1 MDIVNMFREDNDF
14 NIVKSWLCG
23 STDGQTYSICEWYE
37 KKLLDRPE
45 GVSQSKY
52 DNIVSDLFCCTEWE
66 DSIGYKHDY
75 KVDDPAVDEAAREV
89 VGRLNAFIDKTN
101 AKIRKLADE
110 DKDGSIEMSE
120 AIVNYISQMIKKL
133 TGHIDIGHYFLDDDN
148 VVIYNKTNEGSPAN
162 DISEVAAL
170 LSLLTGWCMYEITNR
185 DHYDPNGSEPFKV
198 GLKSRNV

>member
-1 MDIVNMFREDNDF
+1 MDIANIFREDNDF

-45 GVSQSKY
+45 GVSRSKY
-52 DNIVSDLFCCTEWE
+52 DDIVSDLFCCTEWE

-89 VGRLNAFIDKTN
+89 VERLNAFIDKTN

-110 DKDGSIEMSE
+110 DEDGSMGMSE
-120 AIVNYISQMIKKL
+120 AIDYVSQMFKNL
-133 TGHIDIGHYFLDDDN
+133 TGRFDFGHYFCNGDA
-148 VVIYNKTNEGSPAN
+148 VVVFNKTNEGSPAN
-162 DISEVAAL
+162 DIGEVATL
-170 LSLLTGWCMYEITNR
+170 LSHLTGWTIYEITNR
-185 DHYDPNGSEPFKV
+185 DEYDPNGSEPFKV